1 MKRKSNVYR
10 TEQLDENQDLF
21 LRRLYCRD
29 DQPVVRGP
37 LVALGLNLGGPRDL
51 VEKNAYLKR
60 EKNQH
65 MPRFAP
71 LACHILI
78 FFSGEDPEPL
88 LKLERFAPSST
99 PRYARPSTNNRAY
112 F

>member
-37 LVALGLNLGGPRDL
+37 LVALGLNLSGPRDL

-60 EKNQH
+60 EKNPH

-71 LACHILI
+71 FACHILI
-78 FFSGEDPEPL
+78 FFGGRS
-88 LKLERFAPSST
+88 RTPS
-99 PRYARPSTNNRAY
+99 
-112 F
+112 

>member
-51 VEKNAYLKR
+51 MEKKMLISK
-60 EKNQH
+60 EKKT
-65 MPRFAP
+65 
-71 LACHILI
+71 HICLDLHHLHVI
-78 FFSGEDPEPL
+78 F
-88 LKLERFAPSST
+88 
-99 PRYARPSTNNRAY
+99 
-112 F
+112 